1 MQTPG
6 EFVREQVTTVR
17 EKVDRV
23 AGSVAETVASSVG
36 EAPSVAAV
44 SSQVGDFIREQRS
57 AARVSLRELA
67 RTAGV
72 SNPYLSQVERGLRKP
87 SAEIL
92 ASIARGLKISA
103 ETLYEQ
109 AGILD
114 RRSGNPD
121 TVAAIRSDERPV
133 RAAQGGPARALRD
146 LRARAPGR
154 RRTELPPPR
163 QLYEGVGMTTTQTVK
178 QYGESVVAR
187 ASPSRPD
194 PVLAV
199 VGAGDLAV
207 ERARTV
213 VAQFRSQAEALPGEA
228 QVQADLAVKEARTRA
243 TEAAGTART
252 TAHQFAVAVRPEAVR
267 STVDRPG
274 RDRPDPGRQ
283 HPRGPGRA
291 RCRGRREPAP
301 SARLPPDRAPRRVRR
316 RRRRGHPRGR
326 ARGDAPRPSSTPPTR

>member
-1 MQTPG
+1 VQTPG

-44 SSQVGDFIREQRS
+44 SSQVGEFIREQRS

-103 ETLYEQ
+103 ESLYEQ

-121 TVAAIRSDERPV
+121 TVAAIRSDE
-133 RAAQGGPARALRD
+133 ALSERHKAV
-146 LRARAPGR
+146 LL
-154 RRTELPPPR
+154 E
-163 QLYEGVGMTTTQTVK
+163 LYETYVR
-178 QYGESVVAR
+178 EHR
-187 ASPSRPD
+187 
-194 PVLAV
+194 
-199 VGAGDLAV
+199 AV
-207 ERARTV
+207 EQT
-213 VAQFRSQAEALPGEA
+213 SPHP
-228 QVQADLAVKEARTRA
+228 ADSPTKE
-243 TEAAGTART
+243 
-252 TAHQFAVAVRPEAVR
+252 
-267 STVDRPG
+267 
-274 RDRPDPGRQ
+274 
-283 HPRGPGRA
+283 
-291 RCRGRREPAP
+291 
-301 SARLPPDRAPRRVRR
+301 SA
-316 RRRRGHPRGR
+316 
-326 ARGDAPRPSSTPPTR
+326 

>member
-23 AGSVAETVASSVG
+23 ASGVAETVAGSIN

-44 SSQVGDFIREQRS
+44 SSQVGDFIREQRN

-114 RRSGNPD
+114 RRSGSAG
-121 TVAAIRSDERPV
+121 TVAAIRADEALSERHKAV
-133 RAAQGGPARALRD
+133 LLELYETYAREHARDLAAQGAAPA
-146 LRARAPGR
+146 APPAHAP
-154 RRTELPPPR
+154 TPTSH
-163 QLYEGVGMTTTQTVK
+163 QN
-178 QYGESVVAR
+178 
-187 ASPSRPD
+187 PS
-194 PVLAV
+194 
-199 VGAGDLAV
+199 
-207 ERARTV
+207 E
-213 VAQFRSQAEALPGEA
+213 E
-228 QVQADLAVKEARTRA
+228 
-243 TEAAGTART
+243 
-252 TAHQFAVAVRPEAVR
+252 
-267 STVDRPG
+267 
-274 RDRPDPGRQ
+274 
-283 HPRGPGRA
+283 
-291 RCRGRREPAP
+291 EPA
-301 SARLPPDRAPRRVRR
+301 
-316 RRRRGHPRGR
+316 
-326 ARGDAPRPSSTPPTR
+326 